1 MHGFL
6 SVQKDDLPMGASLEV
21 ILANV
26 RLKNYEPALMKEV
39 PKLTLLC
46 EDKNGMCPG
55 CHKKVTN

>member
-46 EDKNGMCPG
+46 ED
-55 CHKKVTN
+55 